1 MLLDRDRRLSLIL
14 EGSLRDAIRADT
26 TDLGIDCAIQ
36 LVWPGFR
43 PGLRRWESLQPPNS
57 RWLMCETPATR
68 DRDSRLVHVNLL
80 DGSLLVDGK
89 PVSVGG
95 KSLSVVAPDST
106 YFELF
111 GGVCDHFSF

>member
-14 EGSLRDAIRADT
+14 ERSLRDTIRADT
-26 TDLGIDCAIQ
+26 TDLGVDHAIQ

-57 RWLMCETPATR
+57 RWLMCETTTAR
-68 DRDSRLVHVNLL
+68 GRDSQLVHVNLL

-89 PVSVGG
+89 PISIGS
-95 KSLSVVAPDST
+95 KLQSVVTWDSM
-106 YFELF
+106 YLELF
-111 GGVCDHFSF
+111 GDVCDHFSF

>member
-14 EGSLRDAIRADT
+14 EESLRDAIQADT
-26 TDLGIDCAIQ
+26 TDLGVDRAIQ

-57 RWLMCETPATR
+57 RWLVCETAATR
-68 DRDSRLVHVNLL
+68 DRDSQLVHVNML

-89 PVSVGG
+89 PISVGS
-95 KSLSVVAPDST
+95 KLPSVVTRDSM
-106 YFELF
+106 YLDLF
-111 GGVCDHFSF
+111 GDVCDHFSF